1 MQECALKIRC
11 KDNSM
16 LDCLVHFVIF
26 CKRCDE
32 PWHVEAHTNSW
43 LHAPLCVNFYPDGSM
58 DENVI
63 VFLNVEW
70 EKKVTLTVLYVL
82 RNLGR

>member
-43 LHAPLCVNFYPDGSM
+43 LHAPLCVKFYPDGSM